1 MSKHWK
7 EKQLFQDRPFTAKS
21 YYDFLKEKRLMGSLC
36 DDCKA
41 LMVPPRMTCMEC
53 RGNKLKWSQ
62 LSGKGSLATFT
73 VVHVAPTFLKDK
85 APYAVGIVK
94 LEEGPHLPGMI
105 KNVKLEELRIGI
117 DVAVDFETA
126 LPREWPKWPRY
137 FFKTAR

>member
-36 DDCKA
+36 DDCNA

-94 LEEGPHLPGMI
+94 LEEGPMMTARL
-105 KNVKLEELRIGI
+105 VGI
-117 DVAVDFETA
+117 DVRRPEAIKIGMPMVADYIEENGKP
-126 LPREWPKWPRY
+126 LLV
-137 FFKTAR
+137 FKLA